1 MYACGPTV
9 YNFIHIGN
17 ARPIVVFDVLY
28 RLLKHTYENVI
39 YARNIT
45 DIDDKIN
52 ATASSLG
59 ETIGDVAGRYTD
71 AFHEDIAGLNT
82 LLPDIEPFATN
93 HISEMH
99 NMIQSLLDKDH
110 AYVAEGHVLFNVP
123 SMKEYGSLSG
133 RNRDDLIAGAR
144 VDVAPYKRDPADFVL
159 WKPSTGDQPGW
170 DSPWG
175 FGRPGWHLECSA
187 MIETHLGETIDI
199 HAGGQDLI
207 FPHHENEIAQS
218 VCAHGGSEFC
228 RYWIHNGYITTRGE
242 KMSKSVGNFFT
253 LRELLDIAPGEV
265 IRFALLSGHYRKP
278 LDWSVDALNQSRA
291 SLDRIY
297 QSLQIHVDIDVT
309 DVDIPIGLVEA
320 LEDDLNTPRAL
331 AELHGLVSE
340 LNNASSDKDKSRLK
354 SELLAGGRFLG
365 LLTTD
370 PNAWFKW
377 QPKAASGLDE
387 QEIEKLVN
395 LRIEARKN
403 RDFAESDRIRD
414 ELSDA
419 GIQLEDGA
427 NGTTWH
433 RSSVV
438 DIKT

>member
-17 ARPIVVFDVLY
+17 ARPIVVFDMLY
-28 RLLKHTYENVI
+28 RLLKHTYENVV

-59 ETIGDVAGRYTD
+59 ETISDVSGRYTD
-71 AFHEDIAGLNT
+71 AFHEDIASLHT
-82 LLPDIEPFATN
+82 LKPDIEPFATN

-99 NMIQSLLDKDH
+99 SMIQSLLDKDH
-110 AYVAEGHVLFNVP
+110 AYVADGHVLFNVP

-133 RNRDDLIAGAR
+133 RNREDLIAGAR

-218 VCAHGGSEFC
+218 VCSHGGKEFC
-228 RYWIHNGYITTRGE
+228 RYWVHNGYITTRGE

-297 QSLQIHVDIDVT
+297 QSLQIHCDIQFT
-309 DVDIPIGLVEA
+309 DVDVPIGLIEA
-320 LEDDLNTPRAL
+320 LEDDLNTPMAL
-331 AELHGLVSE
+331 AVLHGLVSE
-340 LNNASSDKDKSRLK
+340 LNNASNDNDKRRLK
-354 SELLAGGRFLG
+354 SELLAGGKFLG

-370 PNAWFKW
+370 PDGWFKW

-387 QEIEKLVN
+387 QEIERLVN

-403 RDFAESDRIRD
+403 KDFAESDRIRD
-414 ELSDA
+414 ELSNA

-433 RSSVV
+433 RASVI
-438 DIKT
+438 DMET

>member
-17 ARPIVVFDVLY
+17 ARPIVVFDMLY
-28 RLLKHTYENVI
+28 RLLKHTYENVV

-59 ETIGDVAGRYTD
+59 ETISDVSGRYTD
-71 AFHEDIAGLNT
+71 AFHEDIARLHT
-82 LLPDIEPFATN
+82 LMPDIEPFATN

-99 NMIQSLLDKDH
+99 SMIQSLLDKDH
-110 AYVAEGHVLFNVP
+110 AYVADGHVLFNVP

-133 RNRDDLIAGAR
+133 RNREDLIAGAR

-218 VCAHGGSEFC
+218 VCAHGGKEFC
-228 RYWIHNGYITTRGE
+228 RYWVHNGYITTRGE

-297 QSLQIHVDIDVT
+297 QSLQIHCDIQFT
-309 DVDIPIGLVEA
+309 DVDVPIGLIEA
-320 LEDDLNTPRAL
+320 LEDDLNTPMAL
-331 AELHGLVSE
+331 AVLHGLVSE
-340 LNNASSDKDKSRLK
+340 LNNASNDNDKRRLK
-354 SELLAGGRFLG
+354 SELLAGGKFLG

-370 PNAWFKW
+370 PDGWFKW

-387 QEIEKLVN
+387 QEIERLVN

-403 RDFAESDRIRD
+403 KDFAESDRIRD
-414 ELSDA
+414 ELSNA

-433 RSSVV
+433 RASVI
-438 DIKT
+438 DMET

>member
-17 ARPIVVFDVLY
+17 ARPIVVFDMLY
-28 RLLKHTYENVI
+28 RLLKHTYENVV

-59 ETIGDVAGRYTD
+59 ETISDVSGRYTD
-71 AFHEDIAGLNT
+71 AFHEDIASLHT
-82 LLPDIEPFATN
+82 LMPDIEPFATN

-99 NMIQSLLDKDH
+99 SMIQSLLDKDH
-110 AYVAEGHVLFNVP
+110 AYVADGHVLFNVP

-133 RNRDDLIAGAR
+133 RNREDLIAGAR

-218 VCAHGGSEFC
+218 VCAHGGKEFC
-228 RYWIHNGYITTRGE
+228 RYWVHNGYITTRGE

-297 QSLQIHVDIDVT
+297 QSLQIHCDIQFT
-309 DVDIPIGLVEA
+309 DVDVPIGLIEA
-320 LEDDLNTPRAL
+320 LEDDLNTPMAL
-331 AELHGLVSE
+331 AVLHGLVSE
-340 LNNASSDKDKSRLK
+340 LNNASNDNDKRRLK
-354 SELLAGGRFLG
+354 SELLAGGKFLG

-370 PNAWFKW
+370 PDGWFKW

-387 QEIEKLVN
+387 QEIERLVN

-403 RDFAESDRIRD
+403 KDFAESDRIRD
-414 ELSDA
+414 ELSNA

-433 RSSVV
+433 RASVI
-438 DIKT
+438 DMET